1 MNPVGESWLRN
12 KAFSSGPFAWSD
24 EMARTGKLRGF
35 DFHSSSTI
43 KYVPAD
49 DPAKAYADFWLGDFA
64 EMMFGVARDITI
76 EISREG
82 SFQDGGNTIS
92 AFDQDLTLIRL
103 ITECDFA
110 CRQPKAF
117 VHGTFAES

>member
-1 MNPVGESWLRN
+1 
-12 KAFSSGPFAWSD
+12 
-24 EMARTGKLRGF
+24 
-35 DFHSSSTI
+35 
-43 KYVPAD
+43 
-49 DPAKAYADFWLGDFA
+49 
-64 EMMFGVARDITI
+64 MMFGISRDITI

-117 VHGTFAES
+117 IHGTFAEQ

>member
-1 MNPVGESWLRN
+1 MYSVPGN
-12 KAFSSGPFAWSD
+12 KAFASGPFAWSD

-35 DFHSSSTI
+35 DFHSSSTV
-43 KYVPAD
+43 KYDATGTP
-49 DPAKAYADFWLGDFA
+49 YADFWLGDFA
-64 EMMFGVARDITI
+64 EMMFGVAHDITI

-82 SFQDGGNTIS
+82 SFNDRGTIVN

-117 VHGTFAES
+117 VKGTFTA